1 MNPKPIL
8 SKSEYKAL
16 LSEITSIYQSSLEDS
31 DSDWNKSI
39 LYGNWSIGKK
49 ITELFDSTDSRYG
62 EEIITSLSK
71 DLNSKVGKGFSPRN
85 LRSFNKFYKTYPKTQ
100 INPILSWSHYSILIT
115 IEDPKQRKSLE
126 TKAIQKKLSFRDL
139 RSLVPSKKSS
149 DQAALPDL
157 LPRPEL
163 NLYRYKL
170 IYPFPDNPNL
180 PLLDLGFDVSINVPP
195 SNGTHSYGTV
205 ATVPSISNKPAY
217 TYKAHLKRVIDGDTL
232 EVLIDLGFS
241 NYVTQRL
248 RLKSLDTP
256 ELPTPEGIKAK
267 KFVEKSLNDSKFL
280 IIKTHS
286 HDKYDRYLV
295 EVFFLPGNVTEE
307 DVIQKGRFLNQE
319 ILDEGMGRVW

>member
-1 MNPKPIL
+1 ML

-85 LRSFNKFYKTYPKTQ
+85 LRSFHKFYKTYPKTQ

-139 RSLVPSKKSS
+139 RSLTLSKKTS
-149 DQAALPDL
+149 DQAYLPDL

-163 NLYRYKL
+163 NLYQYKL
-170 IYPFPDNPNL
+170 IYPFPENPSL
-180 PLLDLGFDVSINVPP
+180 LFLDLGFDVSINLPP
-195 SNGTHSYGTV
+195 SYGTV
-205 ATVPSISNKPAY
+205 ATVPSY

-241 NYVTQRL
+241 NYITQRL

-256 ELPTPEGIKAK
+256 ELPTPEGVKAK
-267 KFVEKSLNDSKFL
+267 KFVEKSLKDSKFL

-295 EVFFLPGNVTEE
+295 DVFYLPGDVTEE

>member
-1 MNPKPIL
+1 M
-8 SKSEYKAL
+8 
-16 LSEITSIYQSSLEDS
+16 YQTSLEDS

-85 LRSFNKFYKTYPKTQ
+85 LRSFHKFYKTYPKTQ

-139 RSLVPSKKSS
+139 RSLTLSKKTS
-149 DQAALPDL
+149 DQAYLPDL

-163 NLYRYKL
+163 NLYQYKL
-170 IYPFPDNPNL
+170 IYPFPENPSL
-180 PLLDLGFDVSINVPP
+180 LFLDLGFDVSINLPP
-195 SNGTHSYGTV
+195 SYGTV
-205 ATVPSISNKPAY
+205 ATVPSY

-241 NYVTQRL
+241 NYITQRL

-256 ELPTPEGIKAK
+256 ELPTPEGVKAK
-267 KFVEKSLNDSKFL
+267 KFVEKSLKDSKFL

-295 EVFFLPGNVTEE
+295 DVFYLPGDVTEE

>member
-85 LRSFNKFYKTYPKTQ
+85 LRSFHKFYKTYPKTQ

-126 TKAIQKKLSFRDL
+126 NKAIQKKLSFRDL

-149 DQAALPDL
+149 NQADLPDL

-163 NLYRYKL
+163 NLYKYKL
-170 IYPFPDNPNL
+170 IYPFPENPSL
-180 PLLDLGFDVSINVPP
+180 PFLDLGFDVSINLPP
-195 SNGTHSYGTV
+195 SYGTV
-205 ATVPSISNKPAY
+205 ATVPSISDKPSY

-241 NYVTQRL
+241 SYSTQRL
-248 RLKSLDTP
+248 RLKGIDTP
-256 ELPTPEGIKAK
+256 ELPTLEGMKAK
-267 KFVEKSLNDSKFL
+267 KFVEKSLKDSKFL

-295 EVFFLPGNVTEE
+295 DVFYLPGDVTEE

>member
-85 LRSFNKFYKTYPKTQ
+85 LRSFHKFYKTYPKTQ

-139 RSLVPSKKSS
+139 RSLTLSKKTS
-149 DQAALPDL
+149 DQAYLPDL

-163 NLYRYKL
+163 NLYQYKL
-170 IYPFPDNPNL
+170 IYPFPENPSL
-180 PLLDLGFDVSINVPP
+180 LFLDLGFDVSINLPP
-195 SNGTHSYGTV
+195 SYVTV
-205 ATVPSISNKPAY
+205 ATVPSY
-217 TYKAHLKRVIDGDTL
+217 TYTAHLKRVIDGDTL

-241 NYVTQRL
+241 NYITQRL

-256 ELPTPEGIKAK
+256 ELPTPEGVKAK
-267 KFVEKSLNDSKFL
+267 KFVEKSLKDSKFL

-295 EVFFLPGNVTEE
+295 DVFYLPGDVTEE